1 MSKFPSCFYIT
12 FLLTFSFFSVISRH
26 ETNLG
31 VNTYIISTTPAMH
44 TNQLTVQVLVP
55 LCLGLCD
62 TISVSLL
69 VLVVAIR
76 ISCAHTLPSPL
87 LYLLGV
93 VL

>member
-1 MSKFPSCFYIT
+1 MSRIPSILHIAFRI
-12 FLLTFSFFSVISRH
+12 LFSSFQVLSGDQ
-26 ETNLG
+26 TNLG
-31 VNTYIISTTPAMH
+31 VNTYIISSAPAMH

-76 ISCAHTLPSPL
+76 VSHAHTLPSPL
-87 LYLLGV
+87 LYSLGV